1 MHAALPTRPGLPP
14 RADALGRLG
23 SERFDLLVVGGGITG
38 AGVALD
44 AAARGLKVALIE
56 ALDYAAGTSSRS
68 SKLVHGG
75 LRYLQQGE
83 LGLVRQSA
91 RERELLR
98 RLAPHLV
105 HPLPF
110 VLPADTA
117 GVLTRAGLRTYDLLA
132 RVPSALR
139 HREVGRRTAATMTGG
154 IEARAGAFVY
164 HDCVTDDARLTLE
177 VLHAAAAAG
186 AVACNHVRAVAL
198 CEVGGRATGCEAT
211 DALSGTG
218 FTILATDV
226 VNAAGVW
233 ADEVRAL
240 EDPSAVPALRPS
252 KGIHLVLP
260 RSLLDATAA
269 ALIPAPAGRRIFAIP
284 WRSSVLVGPTDGD
297 YGDALD
303 APAAAADE
311 VDELLASLS
320 RAYGRSFDRAGV
332 VGAFAGLRPLVAAP
346 GTAATKDLSR
356 RHVLTTGPSGMVTL
370 TGGKLTTYRHMA
382 QEAVDLL
389 ASRRGYGPSVT
400 TRTPLQGDGG
410 VRAEVHARAAALGLP
425 GAVAASLL
433 LSYGDRAP
441 AVLALAEQDDLVDPL
456 APALPYLRAE
466 LVWGARREQAA
477 TVEDLLARRTRLGIE
492 DRDGG
497 LADPAAPALLAS
509 VLGISAQEAAAQVAA
524 YRSALAHERGPAL
537 ARP

>member
-1 MHAALPTRPGLPP
+1 MGSASPPRPGLPS
-14 RADALGRLG
+14 RADALDRLG

-44 AAARGLKVALIE
+44 AATRGLRVALIE
-56 ALDYAAGTSSRS
+56 ARDYAAGTSSRS

-91 RERELLR
+91 REREVLR

-105 HPLPF
+105 YPLPF

-117 GVLTRAGLRTYDLLA
+117 GVLTRTGLRTYDLLA
-132 RVPSALR
+132 RVPRGLR
-139 HREVGRRTAATMTGG
+139 HREVGRRTAAAMTGG

-164 HDCVTDDARLTLE
+164 HDCATDDARLTLE
-177 VLHAAAAAG
+177 VLHAAAAIG

-198 CEVGGRATGCEAT
+198 CGVGGRAAGCEAT
-211 DALSGTG
+211 DALSGRG
-218 FTILATDV
+218 LTIRATDV

-240 EDPSAVPALRPS
+240 EDPGAGPALRPS

-260 RSLLDATAA
+260 RSLLDPAAA
-269 ALIPAPAGRRIFAIP
+269 ALVPAPAGRRIFAIP
-284 WRSSVLVGPTDGD
+284 WRSRVLVGPTDAD

-303 APAAAADE
+303 APAAAAEE
-311 VDELLASLS
+311 VDELLVSLS
-320 RAYGRSFDRAGV
+320 RAYGRPFDRASV
-332 VGAFAGLRPLVAAP
+332 VSAFAGLRPLVAAP
-346 GTAATKDLSR
+346 GTAATTDLSR

-400 TRTPLQGDGG
+400 ARTPLQGDGG
-410 VRAEVHARAAALGLP
+410 VRAALEARTAELGLP
-425 GAVAASLL
+425 GSVAASLL

-441 AVLALAEQDDLVDPL
+441 AVLALAEEEDLADPL
-456 APALPYLRAE
+456 VAGLPYLRAE

-477 TVEDLLARRTRLGIE
+477 TVGDLLARRTRLALE

-497 LADPAAPALLAS
+497 LGGKATPALLAS